1 MRYTKEIDSMFRKA
15 IIAASLLGLA
25 STAAASTLVTSPA
38 AGVVKS
44 EQGILTSVAV
54 AGASYT
60 VTSEV
65 AIASGSTLQ
74 TTYSAAPTNAAA
86 ISATVASCGAGASV
100 TYSGTTNAGKTLNY
114 TVANTANPA
123 TLPIG
128 CALAIGAVAN
138 KAPAFAKADV
148 QAASITTIA
157 SWTVVGAG
165 VDPVVAAKPV
175 LKMLGKDQFGLVV
188 TTKANQ
194 EVDVNALRKAYTTGT
209 DDVILLTYKD
219 FAGGATDSKAII
231 TLTGD
236 FAWADDP
243 QTAAFDVG
251 VRRGQTPIAVA
262 GWALGDGTTAPKP
275 TATTLSLYKAT
286 PANNDT
292 ATITFTPLVTAGAGT
307 VAITDD
313 HAAVSLPAKAFTVSM
328 ATTFTDEVAAP
339 NTGAGVQNVKAA
351 SAGAWT
357 LNGASVKV
365 FSIPFGPEVES
376 HSIFVSNSGA
386 TKGEI
391 TGSMTWAG
399 NTAVEFSLGN
409 VEAGANRYLNV
420 MDTLAALGE
429 KPPYGRAD
437 ITFTVNSPAADIT
450 FTAAYTTATGRAN
463 LFMQEQAN
471 IATVSNAAKTS
482 AAAAAADAA
491 IACDN
496 VIVAEANLDDITGST
511 LAFGTSAGTTG
522 NVIAAGAAVSA
533 YTATG
538 AGAAAAALTACP

>member
-25 STAAASTLVTSPA
+25 STAAASSLTTTPGT
-38 AGVVKS
+38 GVVKS

-54 AGASYT
+54 AGASY
-60 VTSEV
+60 VVASEV
-65 AIASGSTLQ
+65 AIASGSTIQ

-86 ISATVASCGAGASV
+86 ISAAIATCGTGASV
-100 TYSGTTNAGKTLNY
+100 VYSGTTNAGKTLNY
-114 TVANTANPA
+114 TVANAANPA

-128 CALAIGAVAN
+128 CALTFGAVN
-138 KAPAFAKADV
+138 GKAPAFAKADA
-148 QAASITTIA
+148 QAATITAIA

-165 VDPVVAAKPV
+165 VDPVTAAKPV
-175 LKMLGKDQFGLVV
+175 LKMLGKPQYGLTV
-188 TTKANQ
+188 TRGANA
-194 EVDVNALRKAYTTGT
+194 EVDVNALRKAYTLSELQ
-209 DDVILLTYKD
+209 DDILLTYVD
-219 FAGGATDSKAII
+219 NGGGATDTKAII
-231 TLTGD
+231 TITGD
-236 FAWADDP
+236 FSWADDP

-251 VRRGQTPIAVA
+251 ARRNQTPIAVA
-262 GWALGDGTTAPKP
+262 GWAFGDGTTAPKP

-292 ATITFTPLVTAGAGT
+292 ATITFTPIVTAGAAT
-307 VAITDD
+307 AAITDD
-313 HAAVSLPAKAFTVSM
+313 HTAVALPAKPFTVSM
-328 ATTFTDEVAAP
+328 TTTFTDEVAAP
-339 NTGAGVQNVKAA
+339 NTGTGTQAVAAA
-351 SAGAWT
+351 SGGAWT

-391 TGSMTWAG
+391 TGSMAWAG
-399 NTAVEFSLGN
+399 NDAVEFSLGN

-420 MDTLAALGE
+420 MDALDALGE

-471 IATVSNAAKTS
+471 IASISNAAKTS
-482 AAAAAADAA
+482 SAAAAADAA
-491 IACDN
+491 VTCDN
-496 VIVAEANLDDITGST
+496 LTTTEGNLDDIAGSSFTVVAANHAGNADYTHNGTG
-511 LAFGTSAGTTG
+511 
-522 NVIAAGAAVSA
+522 AAGAAL
-533 YTATG
+533 TG
-538 AGAAAAALTACP
+538 CP